1 MCIYKTLLNLI
12 VMVSLMLS
20 GLQVYATSISEDA
33 IETESLRITMK
44 ADGTGYIQGKMC
56 DQCKMLTVP
65 VTAQTKAFDKNI
77 EVPLQQAAGRVGKP
91 ATIFIDM
98 DHTRVTRIA
107 W

>member
-1 MCIYKTLLNLI
+1 MITYKTLLNLI
-12 VMVSLMLS
+12 VMAGLMLS
-20 GLQVYATSISEDA
+20 GLQAHATSISEDA

-44 ADGTGYIQGKMC
+44 DDGTGYIQGKLC
-56 DQCKMLTVP
+56 DKCKMLTVP

-77 EVPLQQAAGRVGKP
+77 QVPLKQAAGRVGKP
-91 ATIFIDM
+91 ATIFINM